1 MKKKEQSFALVMNT
15 KLMTAARTLLTAVL
29 LVIGLNGAWAD
40 TSAISDGVGGWE
52 KITSLPA
59 TLTDYYFVFVDDS
72 RDLMLSYGS
81 GPNQSTNAA
90 YKTMVYRTGQNPID
104 NPLMLWEIT
113 SNTKGGWSIKNAT
126 EPTYYIQTEWQA
138 AWYARTH
145 DNGGGSD
152 EWYNWTIEYAD
163 AKWTIKNGKYP
174 DAGYI
179 GPWVAAAFSDGQEVA
194 ANKTGANI
202 GYFQIYAILRSTV
215 RTSKE
220 AKLNGFLKKARAL
233 NGVLNKAEL
242 TAEITEAQT
251 KLDNHE
257 YALDEID
264 AEIAVLQNLWME
276 EMDSTT
282 PMITINNGNFDTDV
296 NIAVDG
302 TMART
307 YISPATAAKPYIYA
321 VTGWTQNFKFDNT
334 ASQGNTAAY
343 GATITGDKG
352 NNGTNPP
359 ATDMFGQ
366 TAGGTLHLSSGWS
379 DQARYKQ
386 TIDLPAGR
394 YIVYY
399 EANNQNNGHNTIN
412 SNYFGVGGLTAGDL
426 LGTNNTWKYSDLK
439 TYPYNEW
446 TASATDFELLNDRD
460 DAEIHIGVIG
470 TTGGSANGAKL
481 WVDNVELYYL
491 GPTTISQAT
500 YDAIVLPSGQMNET
514 VKAEMQDAYTTLGGT
529 LSVGNYNVLQE
540 KIAAANAS
548 IAEYEKIN
556 TYLTK
561 LGTTS
566 QLGDIPVA
574 DFQAADVYDKYRDGD
589 LTNTGTYETLSEV
602 LPLWRTFVAGYWAN
616 NAPSANADLTAFIV
630 NQGFEM
636 DNVGKNPPTG
646 GWHVSRGA
654 TNGDQKVEDTANAR
668 YSMSNSEA
676 DRLFNIWDG
685 NVNSA
690 GVNLLNELSNLP
702 AGLYKL
708 QAVIAS
714 TEDFVVDFT
723 AGGQTTKVTGTGAA
737 NGLTAEVQ
745 AMVTG
750 DGLMDIAVYCPS
762 GAGKHAFFKADNF
775 RLIYLGNTISNEMFN
790 AITLPTQQMNQTA
803 KEEMVNAYNTLDNER
818 TPDNYVALQEKITA
832 AEASIAVYEQINSYL
847 TQLSTTAQLGA
858 IPVASF
864 NADSVKTKYSDGKV
878 NDVADAATGTYE
890 SLDEVLPL
898 YKSFVQ
904 HYWADHTPVTTA
916 NGMTAFVVNH
926 SFELDQ
932 KHVNEPTGWEVPNR
946 GTDRGTFSTTGDKA
960 MTNSHGNWLFNNYE
974 NANKKRDLRQVMSGL
989 PQGTYEITA
998 IVAGWDTSKQCHE
1011 VTLTANGYTKVQET
1025 TGEGNG
1031 IEVTMQTYVTD
1042 EGTLDF
1048 NIMANMQNV
1057 PENANKGT
1065 FFKAD
1070 NIRLTYVSAEVSNEL
1085 KQSISYP
1092 TGQMYAGTKEAML
1105 AAQETFE
1112 DSGSNANYKAVMNAI
1127 NAAQASIA
1135 VYDEIKTRLDSLN
1148 TVDQRGDITEA
1159 QLKELSFW
1167 TKYSDG
1173 VVNGSADA
1181 TTGTYTSLDEVI
1193 PEYRS
1198 SISTFWTAHK
1208 AADKNMTAFIVNQGF
1223 EFGDYTAWGH
1233 DTKDSGDFALH
1244 TDDPKVG
1251 SYIAN
1256 LWTTESTNLALWQ
1269 DLSGLPEGEY
1279 ELKAQLVS
1287 GDGATV
1293 TLEGG
1298 EESDLFTMGAGLT
1311 DVTLKCLVGTDGKMR
1326 VKAWST
1332 RQDNRT
1338 YFRADN
1344 FRLIYKGATASASF
1358 VLPEKEEGIMKQTVR
1373 DTEDAT
1379 YAAFESARTPDNY
1392 HAALAAYEAAV
1403 YSVAC
1408 YVKAKETMDEVD
1420 DMLSKTNVY
1429 TYDAYKTFAVPYNEY
1444 KTAYTNRTMENALAS
1459 TLYYVIFGNRGHH
1472 QTNIMVVP
1480 FLSSAWDCAEVY
1492 KWPAGDYWVN
1502 TWSKEGDSDGSN
1514 YKVPFLEYW
1523 TGSGTLAAKT
1533 LTATALGTNGREY
1546 TVKAR
1551 VRLSASD
1558 TPTHIWMQVG
1568 NGTPVAITGTQ
1579 IGTSGRYLTAEVSA
1593 TGTAGDD
1600 GLKIKFIV
1608 EEGTNVSWLCFKDVW
1623 VDYSGETADISE
1635 LNDAITTLGSPKL
1648 GFLQGQ
1654 YSPYENVEVI
1664 QELAYARSLS
1674 DLGASAPPALV
1685 NAAIQELS
1693 KLSWKQNTEMEMNA
1707 IYRRSDY
1714 TTGEVYDVN
1723 FYNDE
1728 GGVVSTF
1735 RCLDPVGWDLD
1746 GRADAYRTR
1755 IQKLNVNTGDA
1766 GLRATDDS
1774 TGVFIKYDTNYGK
1787 QLGYTLPLE
1796 PNQKYSLSFIYTCW
1810 GENKEIKTNIHVR
1823 NVRTGEDMVIGDEG
1837 GFYGYEPNTFVAT
1850 GTENSNKTSWLK
1862 VNIGE
1867 GNNIGNS
1874 LSKNWDVYH
1883 GFFTTSAAG
1892 SATQN
1897 DEYVIYFEKD
1907 RDYARDV
1914 LHRQGYLTEQYQVM
1928 LGDIYLVRYN
1938 DPSNVTFLDG
1948 ESRDNTTPYSF
1959 DNSAL
1964 HGQNIELNRSLTAG
1978 RWATLCLPFKLV
1990 WREMKQLYGIE
2001 KTYYYTG
2008 TTFSGHYAVL
2018 NFTGID
2024 NGLRANTPVLVK
2036 VPEDAGNRTTT
2047 GTAEDPITASS
2058 NYGTN
2063 GGLIFRNYVCKS
2075 GTPIA
2080 YDTASERL
2088 FNFVGT
2094 YEVINMPLWSVF
2106 VRYNSTENRDEMVQK
2121 QDAAKRNWLQA
2132 TRAYFKIDPSADG
2145 ASVKLMSFTV
2155 DDIETGIMAIEPDG
2169 QMTVTSG
2176 NIYDLN
2182 GRMVRANAKTLE
2194 GLKPGIYV
2202 VDGRK
2207 VMIK

>member
-1 MKKKEQSFALVMNT
+1 MEKNKNEIKEKVMKQRLLLLLLTLVGTLSIKAQTDVTSTYLTNAGFDVDDSGWTAVGTGTTYHAVVAYGANYAPNANFSADNAPVNKFGRNEGKAALLSAGWGDQAIYTQDVTLPAGQYKITFDVYNANTSAT
-15 KLMTAARTLLTAVL
+15 KLNTNRFGWVPNTGTAVYNSATDL
-29 LVIGLNGAWAD
+29 ASRVWYTLSVSFTLGSETAGKISLGLVSKTGEGSGNIAKCFVDNVKIFRMDMGKPTVAHPVDYSDMINQTTWSYDEDDGSGSASALTDNVNKGEWTGRCVERYRGKAGHYGKKLFQTVSLPAGVYEVKAACMSAAANNVEGENALPDGTLDNAYFYANDKETTYPLANATSKYMKQIVTLTSDGTIEFGVKTVAVGANWNAIGSATIVKVANSAADYENDPRLSEGETYYLYNDEGAGYLREGNTWGTKASLKPYGGLVLNVKEDGGTYKLYTPIYGGNKGLGYDLFVDNDSPCEWD
-40 TSAISDGVGGWE
+40 INKISDGVYTLYNATVGGYLASNGLGNALTTVAAVTDAAKWNIVTKNE
-52 KITSLPA
+52 RTETLAAA
-59 TLTDYYFVFVDDS
+59 TE
-72 RDLMLSYGS
+72 
-81 GPNQSTNAA
+81 
-90 YKTMVYRTGQNPID
+90 D
-104 NPLMLWEIT
+104 NPMDATYFIT
-113 SNTKGGWSIKNAT
+113 N
-126 EPTYYIQTEWQA
+126 
-138 AWYARTH
+138 
-145 DNGGGSD
+145 
-152 EWYNWTIEYAD
+152 
-163 AKWTIKNGKYP
+163 P
-174 DAGYI
+174 D
-179 GPWVAAAFSDGQEVA
+179 FSR
-194 ANKTGANI
+194 N
-202 GYFQIYAILRSTV
+202 
-215 RTSKE
+215 
-220 AKLNGFLKKARAL
+220 
-233 NGVLNKAEL
+233 
-242 TAEITEAQT
+242 
-251 KLDNHE
+251 
-257 YALDEID
+257 
-264 AEIAVLQNLWME
+264 M
-276 EMDSTT
+276 
-282 PMITINNGNFDTDV
+282 
-296 NIAVDG
+296 G
-302 TMART
+302 T
-307 YISPATAAKPYIYA
+307 
-321 VTGWTQNFKFDNT
+321 TGWTVT
-334 ASQGNTAAY
+334 SGGGAA
-343 GATITGDKG
+343 
-352 NNGTNPP
+352 GTNGD
-359 ATDMFGQ
+359 AENYNWQQWNSTFNIRQNLTG
-366 TAGGTLHLSSGWS
+366 
-379 DQARYKQ
+379 
-386 TIDLPAGR
+386 LPAGTYQLETQGFYR
-394 YIVYY
+394 P
-399 EANNQNNGHNTIN
+399 
-412 SNYFGVGGLTAGDL
+412 GG
-426 LGTNNTWKYSDLK
+426 NNTES
-439 TYPYNEW
+439 
-446 TASATDFELLNDRD
+446 TDQN
-460 DAEIHIGVIG
+460 A
-470 TTGGSANGAKL
+470 
-481 WVDNVELYYL
+481 ELYAGTMFTVPVQLVSSEGKNAQDNTNGFTTANTNSGSTKYVPNSQADATKAFNADVYDSNTLTFVVGNDGAITIGGRKTIAVGSDWTVLDNFRLFYL
-491 GPTTISQAT
+491 GSDVT
-500 YDAIVLPSGQMNET
+500 DAALAAIPIPVGQMNEVAKQDLVNAQT
-514 VKAEMQDAYTTLGGT
+514 ALATDPSVENYESLKAAIE
-529 LSVGNYNVLQE
+529 N
-540 KIAAANAS
+540 ANAS
-548 IAEYEKIN
+548 IAEYVKIKTYFDNLSN
-556 TYLTK
+556 T
-561 LGTTS
+561 
-566 QLGDIPVA
+566 QLGDISLA
-574 DFQAADVYDKYRDGD
+574 TFQAADVYKRYSNGTVNEEADP
-589 LTNTGTYETLSEV
+589 TTGTYGSLNDMVAE
-602 LPLWRTFVAGYWAN
+602 WRTFAANYWKT
-616 NAPSANADLTAFIV
+616 NAPSANSDLTAFIV

-636 DNVGKNPPTG
+636 DNAG
-646 GWHVSRGA
+646 GI
-654 TNGDQKVEDTANAR
+654 KV
-668 YSMSNSEA
+668 
-676 DRLFNIWDG
+676 
-685 NVNSA
+685 
-690 GVNLLNELSNLP
+690 P
-702 AGLYKL
+702 AGWTVPWDANDNKTMAVGEASSSEGSWLYNMWDSSKNQKRL
-708 QAVIAS
+708 EQSMTGLPKGHYEITAYIQGYDGQTTDLLGIGGAS
-714 TEDFVVDFT
+714 TET
-723 AGGQTTKVTGTGAA
+723 ASQTTTGNNNAHTVTVNAYVTDDAGT
-737 NGLTAEVQ
+737 LTIRVQ
-745 AMVTG
+745 NA
-750 DGLMDIAVYCPS
+750 
-762 GAGKHAFFKADNF
+762 GAGEVRTFFKADNF
-775 RLIYLGNTISNEMFN
+775 RLKYISSTFDG
-790 AITLPTQQMNQTA
+790 ITL
-803 KEEMVNAYNTLDNER
+803 
-818 TPDNYVALQEKITA
+818 
-832 AEASIAVYEQINSYL
+832 
-847 TQLSTTAQLGA
+847 
-858 IPVASF
+858 
-864 NADSVKTKYSDGKV
+864 
-878 NDVADAATGTYE
+878 
-890 SLDEVLPL
+890 
-898 YKSFVQ
+898 
-904 HYWADHTPVTTA
+904 
-916 NGMTAFVVNH
+916 
-926 SFELDQ
+926 
-932 KHVNEPTGWEVPNR
+932 
-946 GTDRGTFSTTGDKA
+946 
-960 MTNSHGNWLFNNYE
+960 TN
-974 NANKKRDLRQVMSGL
+974 
-989 PQGTYEITA
+989 
-998 IVAGWDTSKQCHE
+998 
-1011 VTLTANGYTKVQET
+1011 
-1025 TGEGNG
+1025 
-1031 IEVTMQTYVTD
+1031 
-1042 EGTLDF
+1042 
-1048 NIMANMQNV
+1048 
-1057 PENANKGT
+1057 
-1065 FFKAD
+1065 
-1070 NIRLTYVSAEVSNEL
+1070 
-1085 KQSISYP
+1085 P
-1092 TGQMYAGTKEAML
+1092 TGQMKDTVKKTMTDAKAAYDATGGATLANLNALLEAYN
-1105 AAQETFE
+1105 
-1112 DSGSNANYKAVMNAI
+1112 NAN
-1127 NAAQASIA
+1127 ASIA
-1135 VYDEIKTRLDSLN
+1135 EYEKINRYLTKLN
-1148 TVDQRGDITEA
+1148 TAVQRGGIPQATIE
-1159 QLKELSFW
+1159 
-1167 TKYSDG
+1167 
-1173 VVNGSADA
+1173 ADA
-1181 TTGTYTSLDEVI
+1181 VWQNYRNGQPGGTPDNTTGTYTSATEVETLWHKMVKNYWSMNT
-1193 PEYRS
+1193 P
-1198 SISTFWTAHK
+1198 TA
-1208 AADKNMTAFIVNQGF
+1208 DDNLTAFIVNQGF
-1223 EFGDYTAWGH
+1223 EFGDYTAWEH
-1233 DTKDSGDFALH
+1233 DTKNTGDFALH
-1244 TDDPKVG
+1244 TENPKVDN
-1251 SYIAN
+1251 YIAN

-1298 EESDLFTMGAGLT
+1298 VESDLFTMGDGLT

-1358 VLPEKEEGIMKQTVR
+1358 VLPEKETGIMKQTVR

-1392 HAALAAYEAAV
+1392 HAALAAHEAAV

-1420 DMLSKTNVY
+1420 DMLGKTNVY

-1502 TWSKEGDSDGSN
+1502 TWSNEGDSDGSH

-1533 LTATALGTNGREY
+1533 LTATALGTNGSTY

-1551 VRLSASD
+1551 VRLSASA
-1558 TPTHIWMQVG
+1558 TPTRISMQVG
-1568 NGTPVAITGTQ
+1568 NGTPVTITGTQ
-1579 IGTSGRYLTAEVSA
+1579 IGSSNHYLTDEVQA
-1593 TGTAGDD
+1593 TGTADSE

-1685 NAAIQELS
+1685 DAAIQKLS

-1728 GGVVSTF
+1728 GGVLSTF

-1746 GRADAYRTR
+1746 GRADAYNTR

-1883 GFFTTSAAG
+1883 GFFTTSEAG

-1907 RDYARDV
+1907 RVARQTILSGKGVTDMT
-1914 LHRQGYLTEQYQVM
+1914 YSTEQLQIM

-1938 DPSNVTFLDG
+1938 NPTNVTFLDG
-1948 ESRDNTTPYSF
+1948 ESMDNTTPYSF

-2047 GTAEDPITASS
+2047 DEPVESIEEDSH
-2058 NYGTN
+2058 YGTH

-2080 YDTASERL
+2080 YDTAEKKL
-2088 FNFVGT
+2088 FNFFGT
-2094 YEVINMPLWSVF
+2094 YEVINMPLWSVY
-2106 VRYNSTENRDEMVQK
+2106 VRNKNGVDEMVQK
-2121 QDAAKRNWLQA
+2121 QDATKNNWLQA

>member
-1 MKKKEQSFALVMNT
+1 MKQKLLLLLLTLVGTLSVKAQDLTDVTTTYLRNTDFSAVTNWTVYKSTQYSEVANGKIGTCSLQSHPSTTDGTHTSSAYCLGFECRWQTNYSSYYQNT
-15 KLMTAARTLLTAVL
+15 SSNLTVGHYVLYFDVENTNSGTTSATYDNHFYVEVNGNRYTDTSTEWMSGQTGWTTHAIYFEVGTAATAKVSFGYGTGSNNFAAANTPVL
-29 LVIGLNGAWAD
+29 YVSNLKL
-40 TSAISDGVGGWE
+40 
-52 KITSLPA
+52 
-59 TLTDYYFVFVDDS
+59 
-72 RDLMLSYGS
+72 
-81 GPNQSTNAA
+81 
-90 YKTMVYRTGQNPID
+90 YR
-104 NPLMLWEIT
+104 E
-113 SNTKGGWSIKNAT
+113 
-126 EPTYYIQTEWQA
+126 
-138 AWYARTH
+138 
-145 DNGGGSD
+145 
-152 EWYNWTIEYAD
+152 
-163 AKWTIKNGKYP
+163 P
-174 DAGYI
+174 DA
-179 GPWVAAAFSDGQEVA
+179 F
-194 ANKTGANI
+194 
-202 GYFQIYAILRSTV
+202 RSK
-215 RTSKE
+215 RLSLE
-220 AKLNGFLKKARAL
+220 GWLKKSRAL
-233 NGVLNKAEL
+233 NGIIENTAWATYITTFSTKRYTTQAQLNADINTLKG
-242 TAEITEAQT
+242 
-251 KLDNHE
+251 
-257 YALDEID
+257 YID
-264 AEIAVLQNLWME
+264 ALETVSLSNA
-276 EMDSTT
+276 D
-282 PMITINNGNFDTDV
+282 FDTDV

-307 YISPATAAKPYIYA
+307 YIDPATAAKPYIYA
-321 VTGWTQNFKFDNT
+321 VTGWTPDFTFHDT

-343 GATITGDKG
+343 GATITGNKG

-366 TAGGTLHLSSGWS
+366 TAGGTLHLSSGYS
-379 DQARYKQ
+379 DEARYKQ
-386 TIDLPAGR
+386 AVSLPAGR
-394 YIVYY
+394 YIIYY
-399 EANNQNNGHNTIN
+399 EANNQNSGATTIN
-412 SNYFGVGGLTAGDL
+412 SNYFGVNGITSGDL
-426 LGTNNTWKYSDLK
+426 RENPSNTFVFSSLK

-446 TASATDFELLNDRD
+446 TPSATEFNLIAPQTETAMNV
-460 DAEIHIGVIG
+460 GVIG
-470 TTGGSANGAKL
+470 TTGGSASGAKL

-491 GPTTISQAT
+491 GWDATATVTEIGGMVTIARS
-500 YDAIVLPSGQMNET
+500 LLSSQMNVEVRRALEAAIALGDPIT
-514 VKAEMQDAYTTLGGT
+514 VSSSQDDIFAAMRALNAAIPAAE
-529 LSVGNYNVLQE
+529 
-540 KIAAANAS
+540 AS
-548 IAEYEKIN
+548 IAEYVNIN
-556 TYLTK
+556 TYLTT
-561 LGTTS
+561 LGTAS
-566 QLGDIPVA
+566 QLGSIPVA

-589 LTNTGTYETLSEV
+589 LINTGTYETLSEV

-630 NQGFEM
+630 NQGFEL
-636 DNVGKNPPTG
+636 DNKAFNGTPTG
-646 GWHVSRGA
+646 WGIVYHGA
-654 TNGDQKVEDTANAR
+654 NTEEGVR
-668 YSMSNSEA
+668 SNSAMDVKEGSY
-676 DRLFNIWDG
+676 LFNTYRSWTGCVLDIYQD
-685 NVNSA
+685 
-690 GVNLLNELSNLP
+690 LSNLP
-702 AGLYKL
+702 AGTYKL
-708 QAVIAS
+708 QATLSGWA
-714 TEDFVVDFT
+714 DCNPVVLV
-723 AGGQTTKVTGTGAA
+723 AGDQTTDVAGTGDSKGVTGEVSDIMITNEGTLHIRVYTNANTGATRT
-737 NGLTAEVQ
+737 NQ
-745 AMVTG
+745 
-750 DGLMDIAVYCPS
+750 
-762 GAGKHAFFKADNF
+762 AFFKADNF
-775 RLIYLGNTISNEMFN
+775 RLIYLGSTISNAQFN

-878 NDVADAATGTYE
+878 NDVADAHTGTYE
-890 SLDEVLPL
+890 RLDEVLPL

-916 NGMTAFVVNH
+916 NGMTAFVVNQG
-926 SFELDQ
+926 FELDNTDGNR
-932 KHVNEPTGWEVPNR
+932 VPAGWEIPNR
-946 GTDRGTFSTTGDKA
+946 GSDFGPRQTDNNTYKMS
-960 MTNSHGNWLFNNYE
+960 NSAGNWLFNNYE

-989 PQGTYEITA
+989 PQGTYEIKA
-998 IVAGWDTSKQCHE
+998 VVAGWATPKQCHE
-1011 VTLTANGYTKVQET
+1011 VTLTANGYKMVQET
-1025 TGEGNG
+1025 TGVGNG
-1031 IEVTMQTYVTD
+1031 IEVSMQTYVTD
-1042 EGTLDF
+1042 EGTLDL

-1057 PENANKGT
+1057 TETENKGT

-1070 NIRLTYVSAEVSNEL
+1070 NIRLTYVSAEVSEEL
-1085 KQSISYP
+1085 KSSIEYP

-1112 DSGSNANYKAVMNAI
+1112 DYASNANYKAVMNAI
-1127 NAAQASIA
+1127 TAANASITE
-1135 VYDEIKTRLDSLN
+1135 YEKIKTRMDLLN
-1148 TVDQRGDITEA
+1148 TVAQRGDITEA
-1159 QLKELSFW
+1159 QLKALSFW
-1167 TKYSDG
+1167 TKYNNG
-1173 VVNGSADA
+1173 IVNDTPDA

-1198 SISTFWTAHK
+1198 SISTFWTANK
-1208 AADKNMTAFIVNQGF
+1208 AANKNMTAFIVNQGF

-1244 TDDPKVG
+1244 TDAPVVG
-1251 SYIAN
+1251 TYIAN

-1298 EESDLFTMGAGLT
+1298 VESDLFTMGAGLT

-1344 FRLIYKGATASASF
+1344 FRLIYKGATASESF
-1358 VLPEKEEGIMKQTVR
+1358 VLPEKETGIMKQTVL
-1373 DTEDAT
+1373 DTENAT

-1502 TWSKEGDSDGSN
+1502 TWSNEGDSDGSH

-1533 LTATALGTNGREY
+1533 LTATALGTNGSTY

-1551 VRLSASD
+1551 VRLSASA
-1558 TPTHIWMQVG
+1558 TPTRISMQVG
-1568 NGTPVAITGTQ
+1568 NGTPVTITGTQ
-1579 IGTSGRYLTAEVSA
+1579 IGSSNRYLTDEVQA
-1593 TGTAGDD
+1593 TGTADSE

-1685 NAAIQELS
+1685 DAAIQKLS

-1746 GRADAYRTR
+1746 GRADAYNTR

-1796 PNQKYSLSFIYTCW
+1796 PKQKYSLSFIYTCW

-1883 GFFTTSAAG
+1883 GFFTTSEAG

-1907 RDYARDV
+1907 RVARQTILSGKGVTDMT
-1914 LHRQGYLTEQYQVM
+1914 YSTEQLQIM

-1938 DPSNVTFLDG
+1938 NPTNVTFLDG

-2047 GTAEDPITASS
+2047 DEPVESIEEDSH
-2058 NYGTN
+2058 YGTH

-2080 YDTASERL
+2080 YDTAEKKL
-2088 FNFVGT
+2088 FNFFGT
-2094 YEVINMPLWSVF
+2094 YEVINMPLWSVY
-2106 VRYNSTENRDEMVQK
+2106 VRNKNGVDEMVQK
-2121 QDAAKRNWLQA
+2121 QDATKNNWLQA

>member
-1 MKKKEQSFALVMNT
+1 
-15 KLMTAARTLLTAVL
+15 
-29 LVIGLNGAWAD
+29 
-40 TSAISDGVGGWE
+40 
-52 KITSLPA
+52 
-59 TLTDYYFVFVDDS
+59 
-72 RDLMLSYGS
+72 
-81 GPNQSTNAA
+81 
-90 YKTMVYRTGQNPID
+90 
-104 NPLMLWEIT
+104 
-113 SNTKGGWSIKNAT
+113 
-126 EPTYYIQTEWQA
+126 
-138 AWYARTH
+138 
-145 DNGGGSD
+145 
-152 EWYNWTIEYAD
+152 
-163 AKWTIKNGKYP
+163 
-174 DAGYI
+174 
-179 GPWVAAAFSDGQEVA
+179 
-194 ANKTGANI
+194 
-202 GYFQIYAILRSTV
+202 
-215 RTSKE
+215 
-220 AKLNGFLKKARAL
+220 
-233 NGVLNKAEL
+233 
-242 TAEITEAQT
+242 
-251 KLDNHE
+251 
-257 YALDEID
+257 
-264 AEIAVLQNLWME
+264 
-276 EMDSTT
+276 
-282 PMITINNGNFDTDV
+282 
-296 NIAVDG
+296 
-302 TMART
+302 
-307 YISPATAAKPYIYA
+307 
-321 VTGWTQNFKFDNT
+321 
-334 ASQGNTAAY
+334 
-343 GATITGDKG
+343 
-352 NNGTNPP
+352 
-359 ATDMFGQ
+359 
-366 TAGGTLHLSSGWS
+366 
-379 DQARYKQ
+379 
-386 TIDLPAGR
+386 
-394 YIVYY
+394 
-399 EANNQNNGHNTIN
+399 
-412 SNYFGVGGLTAGDL
+412 
-426 LGTNNTWKYSDLK
+426 
-439 TYPYNEW
+439 
-446 TASATDFELLNDRD
+446 
-460 DAEIHIGVIG
+460 
-470 TTGGSANGAKL
+470 
-481 WVDNVELYYL
+481 
-491 GPTTISQAT
+491 
-500 YDAIVLPSGQMNET
+500 
-514 VKAEMQDAYTTLGGT
+514 
-529 LSVGNYNVLQE
+529 
-540 KIAAANAS
+540 
-548 IAEYEKIN
+548 
-556 TYLTK
+556 
-561 LGTTS
+561 
-566 QLGDIPVA
+566 
-574 DFQAADVYDKYRDGD
+574 
-589 LTNTGTYETLSEV
+589 
-602 LPLWRTFVAGYWAN
+602 
-616 NAPSANADLTAFIV
+616 
-630 NQGFEM
+630 
-636 DNVGKNPPTG
+636 
-646 GWHVSRGA
+646 
-654 TNGDQKVEDTANAR
+654 
-668 YSMSNSEA
+668 
-676 DRLFNIWDG
+676 
-685 NVNSA
+685 
-690 GVNLLNELSNLP
+690 
-702 AGLYKL
+702 
-708 QAVIAS
+708 
-714 TEDFVVDFT
+714 
-723 AGGQTTKVTGTGAA
+723 
-737 NGLTAEVQ
+737 
-745 AMVTG
+745 
-750 DGLMDIAVYCPS
+750 
-762 GAGKHAFFKADNF
+762 
-775 RLIYLGNTISNEMFN
+775 
-790 AITLPTQQMNQTA
+790 
-803 KEEMVNAYNTLDNER
+803 
-818 TPDNYVALQEKITA
+818 
-832 AEASIAVYEQINSYL
+832 
-847 TQLSTTAQLGA
+847 
-858 IPVASF
+858 
-864 NADSVKTKYSDGKV
+864 
-878 NDVADAATGTYE
+878 
-890 SLDEVLPL
+890 
-898 YKSFVQ
+898 
-904 HYWADHTPVTTA
+904 
-916 NGMTAFVVNH
+916 
-926 SFELDQ
+926 
-932 KHVNEPTGWEVPNR
+932 
-946 GTDRGTFSTTGDKA
+946 
-960 MTNSHGNWLFNNYE
+960 
-974 NANKKRDLRQVMSGL
+974 
-989 PQGTYEITA
+989 
-998 IVAGWDTSKQCHE
+998 
-1011 VTLTANGYTKVQET
+1011 
-1025 TGEGNG
+1025 
-1031 IEVTMQTYVTD
+1031 
-1042 EGTLDF
+1042 
-1048 NIMANMQNV
+1048 
-1057 PENANKGT
+1057 
-1065 FFKAD
+1065 
-1070 NIRLTYVSAEVSNEL
+1070 
-1085 KQSISYP
+1085 
-1092 TGQMYAGTKEAML
+1092 MYAGTKEAML
-1105 AAQETFE
+1105 AAKATFE
-1112 DSGSNANYKAVMNAI
+1112 GNASNANYKAVMNAI
-1127 NAAQASIA
+1127 TAANASITE
-1135 VYDEIKTRLDSLN
+1135 YEKIKTRMDLLN
-1148 TVDQRGDITEA
+1148 TAAQRGDITEV
-1159 QLKELSFW
+1159 QLKALSFW

-1198 SISTFWTAHK
+1198 SISTFWTANK
-1208 AADKNMTAFIVNQGF
+1208 AANKNMTAFIVNQGF
-1223 EFGDYTAWGH
+1223 EFGDYTAWEH
-1233 DTKDSGDFALH
+1233 DTKNSGDFALH

-1358 VLPEKEEGIMKQTVR
+1358 VLPEKETGIMKQTVR

-1429 TYDAYKTFAVPYNEY
+1429 TYDAYRTFAVPYNEY

-1480 FLSSAWDCAEVY
+1480 FLSSAWDCADVY
-1492 KWPAGDYWVN
+1492 TWPTGDYWVN
-1502 TWSKEGDSDGSN
+1502 TWSNEGDSDGSD

-1533 LTATALGTNGREY
+1533 LTATALGTNGSTY

-1551 VRLSASD
+1551 VRLSASA
-1558 TPTHIWMQVG
+1558 TPTGISMQVG
-1568 NGTPVAITGTQ
+1568 NGTPVPITGTQ
-1579 IGTSGRYLTAEVSA
+1579 IGTSGRYLTAEVQA
-1593 TGTAGDD
+1593 TGTADSE

-1635 LNDAITTLGSPKL
+1635 LNDAIATLGSPKL

-1674 DLGASAPPALV
+1674 DLGSSAPPALV

-1693 KLSWKQNTEMEMNA
+1693 KLSWKQNTEEEMNA

-1714 TTGEVYDVN
+1714 TTDEVYDVN

-1746 GRADAYRTR
+1746 GRADAYNTR

-1823 NVRTGEDMVIGDEG
+1823 NVRTGEDMDIGDEG

-1850 GTENSNKTSWLK
+1850 GTENSDKTSWFK

-1907 RDYARDV
+1907 RVARQTILSGKGVTDMTWS
-1914 LHRQGYLTEQYQVM
+1914 TEQLQIM

-1938 DPSNVTFLDG
+1938 DPTNVTYLDG
-1948 ESRDNTTPYSF
+1948 ESKDNTTPYSF

-2036 VPEDAGNRTTT
+2036 VPEDAGNKTTT
-2047 GTAEDPITASS
+2047 GTAEDPITETSH
-2058 NYGTN
+2058 YGTN

-2094 YEVINMPLWSVF
+2094 YEVINMPLWSVY
-2106 VRYNSTENRDEMVQK
+2106 VRNKNGVDEMVQK
-2121 QDAAKRNWLQA
+2121 QDATKNNWLQA
-2132 TRAYFKIDPSADG
+2132 TRAYFQIDSSVADP

-2207 VMIK
+2207 VIVK